1 MQWYWVDL
9 LIIAVI
15 ALSVITGLIRGFVKE
30 LIALSVW
37 VLAIWL
43 AFSYSQTL
51 DPWLQKYIQDK
62 TARTVTAFILILVA
76 TLIAGGI
83 VNALLSFILKRS
95 GLSGTDRI
103 LGMGFGFVRGV
114 FIVALI
120 MVVIKMTS
128 LPYQEYSSNSKLYAK
143 FDPAVDWLYNMM
155 PEFIKQVKIF
165 DKPGLALPKNHSQ
178 SLQNATKTNTKPEEE
193 TPAQQI
199 MPAANKESLLDEPG
213 DFEFSDA

>member
-15 ALSVITGLIRGFVKE
+15 GLSVLTGLIRGFVKE
-30 LIALSVW
+30 LIALAVW
-37 VLAIWL
+37 VLAIWM
-43 AFSYSQTL
+43 AFNYSQEL

-62 TARTVTAFILILVA
+62 TARTVTAFIAILIA
-76 TLIAGGI
+76 TLIVGGI

-120 MVVIKMTS
+120 MLVIRMTS
-128 LPYQEYSSNSKLYAK
+128 LPYQEYAGNSMLYAK
-143 FDPAVDWLYNMM
+143 FEPVVNWLYDLM
-155 PEFIKQVKIF
+155 PQVVKQMKVF
-165 DKPGLALPKNHSQ
+165 DKPLQFPSSGSQIQLPAK
-178 SLQNATKTNTKPEEE
+178 AEPKPGEKS
-193 TPAQQI
+193 PQQQQAEQ
-199 MPAANKESLLDEPG
+199 PNKETLLSSPE
-213 DFEFSDA
+213 DFELSDA